1 MLWNIFYE
9 YHNDIKW
16 EEEGVKVRE
25 RLIDIMLD
33 IPCLK
38 LFNTCVSIIHK
49 NLSFL
54 FILIIYYGQVLR
66 GMDIKIKR
74 YILLY
79 ISTCERRREKEVM
92 CVDLKFARINKKH
105 NTRYNF
111 LIYYSYGGAYVRTSL
126 YFFYLSFL
134 VHGIYISKTHTSFS
148 FSSF

>member
-54 FILIIYYGQVLR
+54 FYIIIYYGQVLR

-79 ISTCERRREKEVM
+79 
-92 CVDLKFARINKKH
+92 
-105 NTRYNF
+105 
-111 LIYYSYGGAYVRTSL
+111 
-126 YFFYLSFL
+126 FYLWEKKGKRSYMCRPK
-134 VHGIYISKTHTSFS
+134 IRED
-148 FSSF
+148 